1 MNLYSFAALWL
12 RTIAINAPLSSRVS
26 SKRYEVNAVSS
37 QNLSKRDLIPDPL
50 AEINLQTKG
59 SCLLK
64 IWSHKPT
71 TRTAGC

>member
-12 RTIAINAPLSSRVS
+12 RTIAINTPLSSRVS
-26 SKRYEVNAVSS
+26 SKRYEVYAVSS
-37 QNLSKRDLIPDPL
+37 QNLSKQNLIPNPL
-50 AEINLQTKG
+50 AEIDLQTKG
-59 SCLLK
+59 SSLLK